1 MLGTLSMVRVR
12 LLIGCVGAFLC
23 VAAAAQDGTY
33 YKWTDA
39 SGTVHFSASPPP
51 DHKAKALV
59 LEGQEGSQA
68 ASAPPPPA
76 APAEPSAELEKAQ
89 AAYRQHSC
97 EAARNDLK
105 LLGQNR
111 MVVSGGSPDAATK
124 LDAEQRGQA
133 QQRARQRISQ
143 FCGVGSKP

>member
-12 LLIGCVGAFLC
+12 LLIGCVAASLC
-23 VAAAAQDGTY
+23 VAAVAQDGTY

-51 DHKAKALV
+51 GHKAKALV

-68 ASAPPPPA
+68 APAPPT
-76 APAEPSAELEKAQ
+76 PAEPSAELEKAQ

-105 LLGQNR
+105 LLEQNR

-133 QQRARQRISQ
+133 KLRARQRISQ
-143 FCGVGSKP
+143 FCGAGSKP

>member
-12 LLIGCVGAFLC
+12 LLIGCVAASLC
-23 VAAAAQDGTY
+23 VAAVAQDGTY

-51 DHKAKALV
+51 GHKAKALV

-68 ASAPPPPA
+68 APAPPP
-76 APAEPSAELEKAQ
+76 PAEPSAELEKAQ

-105 LLGQNR
+105 LLEQNR

-133 QQRARQRISQ
+133 KLRARQRISQ
-143 FCGVGSKP
+143 FCGAGGKP